1 MIEKLVRLKNWQ
13 IALLGVT
20 AVVVALSLVT
30 FVAHLCYAS
39 FPGSWGVIAVLHM
52 LAAGGAAWFIPA
64 PFLDAYLVKKYTA
77 EADAALAHIIE
88 MLGEAFPEGH
98 EVTAGEEPTH
108 G

>member
-1 MIEKLVRLKNWQ
+1 
-13 IALLGVT
+13 
-20 AVVVALSLVT
+20 
-30 FVAHLCYAS
+30 
-39 FPGSWGVIAVLHM
+39 
-52 LAAGGAAWFIPA
+52 
-64 PFLDAYLVKKYTA
+64 VKKYTA